1 MCFVL
6 FGWCLVNSHTQVKL
20 LFLLNESVLMAN
32 VNLIE
37 QMYKN
42 ITLKK
47 KSVLVGGN
55 ISDSQPK

>member
-1 MCFVL
+1 MKTTLVCFVL
-6 FGWCLVNSHTQVKL
+6 FGCCLVNSHNQVKL

-32 VNLIE
+32 VNLIG

-47 KSVLVGGN
+47 N
-55 ISDSQPK
+55 QCW